1 MGEDE
6 RRGEP
11 NPTVLAPPQG
21 APRLRCRA
29 ALGLGAHRPDG
40 VPPAGWKVSSLIL
53 VRVQGNLFPTLRK
66 FEEDKMWKEKQ
77 WFLS

>member
-1 MGEDE
+1 MSPTPPSWPHLKGLLVSAAE
-6 RRGEP
+6 RPWASEP
-11 NPTVLAPPQG
+11 TGPMES
-21 APRLRCRA
+21 
-29 ALGLGAHRPDG
+29 
-40 VPPAGWKVSSLIL
+40 PPAGWKVSSLIL